1 MRKNFNL
8 GKKLLMAA
16 VCFTLSAGFIY
27 AESNPK
33 PFVIPELKSWQG
45 AEGSTPLSGYIVVKS
60 KALHKIV
67 QALQSDYQEMF
78 GKALTVTNRKPQP
91 GDIVIGSIKDNSLGK
106 RDIKLASDAR

>member
-1 MRKNFNL
+1 MKKNFNW

-45 AEGSTPLSGYIVVKS
+45 AEGSKNIRTTNYHTLPSFRNISV
-60 KALHKIV
+60 
-67 QALQSDYQEMF
+67 
-78 GKALTVTNRKPQP
+78 LTRLLVT
-91 GDIVIGSIKDNSLGK
+91 
-106 RDIKLASDAR
+106 

>member
-60 KALHKIV
+60 KSLHKIA

-78 GKALTVTNRKPQP
+78 G
-91 GDIVIGSIKDNSLGK
+91 
-106 RDIKLASDAR
+106 